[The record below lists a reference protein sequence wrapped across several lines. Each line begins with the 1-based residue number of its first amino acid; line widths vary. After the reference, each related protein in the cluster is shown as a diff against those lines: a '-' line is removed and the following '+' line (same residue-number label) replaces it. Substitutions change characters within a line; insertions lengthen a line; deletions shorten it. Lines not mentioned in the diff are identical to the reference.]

1 MSSEYAMRVVRKL
14 LIGLLLVIVALVV
27 GAMVGYAIDGGDP
40 LRVFVP
46 STWTHIFD
54 FLK

>member
-14 LIGLLLVIVALVV
+14 LIGLLLVIAALIL
-27 GAMVGYAIDGGDP
+27 GAMVGYAIDGGNP
-40 LRVFVP
+40 FKVFVP
-46 STWTHIFD
+46 STWTHILD

>member
-27 GAMVGYAIDGGDP
+27 GAWWAMRSMVVT
-40 LRVFVP
+40 R
-46 STWTHIFD
+46 
-54 FLK
+54 